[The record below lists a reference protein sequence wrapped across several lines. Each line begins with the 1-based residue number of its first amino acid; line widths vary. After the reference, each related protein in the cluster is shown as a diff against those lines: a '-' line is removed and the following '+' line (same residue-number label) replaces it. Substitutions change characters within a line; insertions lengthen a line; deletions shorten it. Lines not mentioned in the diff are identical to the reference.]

1 MHAVQ
6 VSSCRMHCYCPTLRI
21 SSLALLMCNQG
32 LSLPLFQSYGEMKVF
47 TVQQIREL
55 DAFTIAHESIASVE
69 LMERAA
75 AGCTLWLTSHFPPE
89 TSFLIFS
96 GAGNNGGDGLAIA
109 RQLFNRGCRVTV
121 CIPEMGLRHSDDFEA
136 NFERLKKIPR
146 IEILQPSRAE
156 DLPVPGNG
164 TVVIDA
170 LFGSGLSRPLS
181 GFAALVV
188 DHINRHSTCT
198 VAIDIPSGLFGEDN
212 GNNPGE
218 AIIRAC
224 HTLSF
229 QFPKL
234 AFFFA
239 ENYEFTGKWHIIPI
253 GLHEDAIRNTDTPY
267 FFQAQA
273 DVRAWVR
280 PRGTFSHKGTYGHAL
295 IIAGSHGMM
304 GAAVLAARSAARA
317 GAGLVTSHLPASSE
331 MIMQVSAPEV
341 IISIDPSKEVF
352 SRVPEIGKYTAVA
365 IGPGLGTRKETK
377 EAFVSLLSAW
387 RRPMVLDADA
397 LNMLAADASL
407 LELVP
412 ENSILTPHPKEF
424 IRLFGLWENPW
435 ERLQK
440 AREIASR
447 YRIILVMKGAY
458 TAIVCP
464 DQTVWFNS
472 TGNPGMAT
480 GGSGDVLTG
489 IIAGL
494 LAQGYPPPDAARL
507 GVFVHGLAGDLAA
520 RKTGQHALLA
530 GDIVNHLGEAFLL
543 LEKEK

>member
-1 MHAVQ
+1 
-6 VSSCRMHCYCPTLRI
+6 
-21 SSLALLMCNQG
+21 
-32 LSLPLFQSYGEMKVF
+32 MKVF

-55 DAFTIAHESIASVE
+55 DAFTIAREPIASVE

-75 AGCTLWLTSHFPPE
+75 AGCTLWLTRQFPLE

-96 GAGNNGGDGLAIA
+96 GPGNNGGDGLAIA
-109 RQLFNRGCRVTV
+109 RQLFSRGYRVKV

-136 NFERLKKIPR
+136 NFVRLKEIPR

-156 DLPVPGNG
+156 DIPIPDNG
-164 TVVIDA
+164 MVVIDA
-170 LFGSGLSRPLS
+170 LFGSGLSRSLS
-181 GFAALVV
+181 GFAAQVV
-188 DHINRHSTCT
+188 EHINRHSNCT
-198 VAIDIPSGLFGEDN
+198 IAIDIPSGLFGEDN
-212 GNNPGE
+212 GNNPGK
-218 AIIRAC
+218 AIIRAR

-267 FFQAQA
+267 FYQTEVDA
-273 DVRAWVR
+273 RAWVI
-280 PRGTFSHKGTYGHAL
+280 PRDTFSHKGTYGHAL

-304 GAAVLAARSAARA
+304 GAALLAARSAARA
-317 GAGLVTSHLPASSE
+317 GAGLVTAHVPALAE
-331 MIMQVSAPEV
+331 MIMQISTPEV

-352 SRVPEIGKYTAVA
+352 SLVPETNKYTSIAV
-365 IGPGLGTRKETK
+365 GPGLGTRKETK
-377 EAFVSLLSAW
+377 EAFVSLLSTW
-387 RRPMVLDADA
+387 RRPLVLDADA
-397 LNMLAADASL
+397 LNIMAADISL
-407 LELVP
+407 MKLVP

-424 IRLFGLWENPW
+424 ARLFGLWGNPW

-458 TAIVCP
+458 TSIVCP

-494 LAQGYPPPDAARL
+494 LAQGYPPTDAARL
-507 GVFVHGLAGDLAA
+507 GVFVHGFAGDLAV
-520 RKTGQHALLA
+520 RKIGQHALIA

-543 LEKEK
+543 LEKGK